1 MCEGVDGREWGWGA
15 CTGKGD
21 RREAAARLTSVGA
34 PFGLL
39 AHSTSCLQAPCCVY
53 ARVRLWA
60 TQRSCLFKSA
70 GSCSCLSG
78 CVPCTGSRDT
88 GVGYLIRVVPLLL
101 LLSLLRAAEIGDAL
115 SAFEQ
120 QRRQNSTLLQQ
131 LSERDASLNTLKSE
145 KLALQQQLESVNETV
160 SSRPL
165 VSTQPSCIVAP
176 AGRVQSHAMRTA
188 ATVL

>member
-1 MCEGVDGREWGWGA
+1 
-15 CTGKGD
+15 
-21 RREAAARLTSVGA
+21 
-34 PFGLL
+34 
-39 AHSTSCLQAPCCVY
+39 
-53 ARVRLWA
+53 
-60 TQRSCLFKSA
+60 
-70 GSCSCLSG
+70 
-78 CVPCTGSRDT
+78 
-88 GVGYLIRVVPLLL
+88 LLL

-131 LSERDASLNTLKSE
+131 LSERDASLNALKSE

-176 AGRVQSHAMRTA
+176 AGRVQSQAMRTA